1 LIASTHS
8 LRNSLGAIS
17 EKRRAEP
24 IKVNDESI
32 LQSQMQ
38 LIEEL

>member
-8 LRNSLGAIS
+8 LRKILGAIS
-17 EKRRAEP
+17 EKQRAEP

-32 LQSQMQ
+32 LKSQMQ